1 MPSALQL
8 TYLATSGDLSER
20 TDTSREEFRRMNPF
34 APRTYGSLERVTD
47 RVYIF
52 RNIVNSAVIIGDDAI
67 AVVDTQVNEAS
78 AERLIQA
85 IESLSAHPPKPIRY
99 AINTHYHWDH
109 TGGNYVF
116 KRVGAEI
123 VSSAQTKAFIQERT
137 PRQKAFLQSRGFE
150 LGCDPYQA
158 DRTLDA
164 PTALDL
170 GNQRLHLQQLGSAET
185 DDALTIH
192 APQEGCVMAGDTVMT
207 GSFPIFGQPVM
218 NEGLMGTSAW
228 LETLARV
235 EALGPDHILP
245 GHGPVAYEAELE
257 LLKRLQRYFLD
268 EVAARVAQGLPLP
281 ALIDDLEAQL
291 PQWIT
296 SIPVTWGTPR
306 YAMLRVY
313 RGLVEDDERGW
324 QHVKPSAIPAA
335 DAVRAEAARARL
347 TALSDFRAA
356 AQELEEGGDLGTAIA
371 VARRATDVLASEPAA
386 WVALADL
393 LVRGSRQVASVLEK
407 GDYFVEAQQALHHAL
422 TLGPEDVDALVAMGR
437 FMIMRAY
444 RNGDDPAEGMAH
456 LQRAVEA
463 IATPAQEPQRA
474 ALAQAHF
481 YIGMGHRTR
490 GDEALAHACFD
501 AALAAVPGFEPALL
515 AKQV

>member
-1 MPSALQL
+1 
-8 TYLATSGDLSER
+8 
-20 TDTSREEFRRMNPF
+20 MNPF

-67 AVVDTQVNEAS
+67 AVVDTQVNEVL
-78 AERLIQA
+78 AERLIRA
-85 IESLSAHPPKPIRY
+85 IAPLSDHKPIRY

-123 VSSAQTKAFIQERT
+123 ISSAQTKTFIRERT
-137 PRQKAFLQSRGFE
+137 PRQKAFLQSRGFA
-150 LGCDPYQA
+150 LGRDPYQA
-158 DRTLDA
+158 DRTIA
-164 PTALDL
+164 EPTQLDL
-170 GNQRLHLQQLGSAET
+170 GNQRLHVQQLGRAET
-185 DDALTIH
+185 DDAIIIH
-192 APQEGCVMAGDTVMT
+192 LPQEGCVVAGDTVMT

-228 LETLARV
+228 LDTLSRL
-235 EALGPDHILP
+235 EQLRPDHILP
-245 GHGPVAYEAELE
+245 GHGPVAYEAELD
-257 LLKRLQRYFLD
+257 LFKRIQRYFLD
-268 EVAARVAQGLPLP
+268 EVAARVAQGLSLP
-281 ALIDDLEAQL
+281 MLLDDLEARL
-291 PQWIT
+291 PDWIT

-313 RGLVEDDERGW
+313 RGLVQNDELGW

-335 DAVRAEAARARL
+335 DEGQAASACAPL

-356 AQELEEGGDLGTAIA
+356 ASELEEGGDLGTAIA
-371 VARRATDVLASEPAA
+371 VARRATDVLTSDPAA
-386 WVALADL
+386 WVLLADV

-407 GDYFVEAQQALHHAL
+407 GDFFIEAQQALQHAL
-422 TLGPEDVDALVAMGR
+422 ILAPEDVHAHVALGR
-437 FMIMRAY
+437 FMILRAY

-463 IATPAQEPQRA
+463 IATPAPGSQRA
-474 ALAQAHF
+474 TLAQAHF
-481 YIGMGHRTR
+481 YLGMGHRTN
-490 GDEALAHACFD
+490 GDEPRAHTCFA
-501 AALAAVPGFEPALL
+501 AALECLPGFEPALL
-515 AKQV
+515 AQQV

>member
-1 MPSALQL
+1 
-8 TYLATSGDLSER
+8 
-20 TDTSREEFRRMNPF
+20 
-34 APRTYGSLERVTD
+34 VTD

-78 AERLIQA
+78 AERLIRA
-85 IESLSAHPPKPIRY
+85 IEALSDPHHKPIRY

-116 KRVGAEI
+116 KRIGAEI
-123 VSSAQTKAFIQERT
+123 ISSAQTKTFIQERT

-150 LGCDPYQA
+150 LGRDPYQA
-158 DRTLDA
+158 DRTLTE
-164 PTALDL
+164 PTELDL
-170 GNQRLHLQQLGSAET
+170 GNQRVHLQQLGSAET

-192 APQEGCVMAGDTVMT
+192 VPQEGCVMAGDTVMT

-235 EALGPDHILP
+235 EALGPDHVLP
-245 GHGPVAYEAELE
+245 GHGPVAYEAELD
-257 LLKRLQRYFLD
+257 LLKRIQHYFLE

-281 ALIDDLEAQL
+281 ALLDDLEAQL
-291 PQWIT
+291 PDWIT

-306 YAMLRVY
+306 YAILRVY
-313 RGLVEDDERGW
+313 RGLVPDAELGW

-335 DAVRAEAARARL
+335 DAARAEAACAPL
-347 TALSDFRAA
+347 SALSDFRAA
-356 AQELEEGGDLGTAIA
+356 ASELEEGGDLGMAIA
-371 VARRATDVLASEPAA
+371 VARRATEVLAAEPAA
-386 WVALADL
+386 WVLLADL

-407 GDYFVEAQQALHHAL
+407 GDFFIEAQQALHHAL
-422 TLGPEDVDALVAMGR
+422 TLAPEDVNAHVALGR
-437 FMIMRAY
+437 FMIMRSY

-456 LQRAVEA
+456 LQRAIDA
-463 IATPAQEPQRA
+463 IATPARGPQRA
-474 ALAQAHF
+474 ALALAHF
-481 YIGMGHRTR
+481 YLGMGHRTN
-490 GDEALAHACFD
+490 GDEVRAHTCFQ
-501 AALAAVPGFEPALL
+501 AALTALPSFEPALL
-515 AKQV
+515 AQQVSNR